1 MDAQSPDDPEE
12 MIRLGGPM
20 PVFIRWMLTGVG
32 LFACVMVVLELGRG
46 LWPLSVLTLFFG
58 FIIAGGL
65 SVGLAFVVF
74 GALSPD
80 ELWEIRPGCF
90 TLSVTRG
97 RHRLQRHFTPDDF
110 EDLTV
115 VRDDSGDGPDT
126 WHLLARIRLDSPNLI
141 LPQQE
146 PVFAGLRWLEL
157 FSAPLKGPHARPVFH
172 DRLRSPALTTEAAAQ
187 KALACFL
194 SESKRLQ

>member
-1 MDAQSPDDPEE
+1 MDAQSFDDPEAV
-12 MIRLGGPM
+12 IRLGGPM
-20 PVFIRWMLTGVG
+20 PVFIRWMLIGAGV
-32 LFACVMVVLELGRG
+32 FASVMVVVELGRG
-46 LWPLSVLTLFFG
+46 LWPLSVLSLFFG

-74 GALSPD
+74 GVWSPD
-80 ELWEIRPGCF
+80 EQWEIRPGCF
-90 TLSVTRG
+90 TLTVTRG

-146 PVFAGLRWLEL
+146 AVFAGLRWLER
-157 FSAPLKGPHARPVFH
+157 FSAPMRGWHTRPVFH
-172 DRLRSPALTTEAAAQ
+172 DRLRSPSLTTEAAAH